1 MKRQGFTLVELLV
14 AVVITA
20 ALAAVGGV
28 GLASV
33 KKRAALAAETN
44 AAHQLI
50 TAYLNY
56 AADHQNMVM
65 PGYKA
70 DPEATNLDGEPLHDP
85 VNARYPWRLIPY
97 VPKIEGI
104 MLFNGNER
112 FMEDPQ
118 RDYLVSVQPN
128 LGLNTVFMGGHFGSG
143 SPLRPSPRLI
153 EAIGPYYV
161 SRMPQSVRPEMQLV
175 FASARSSTGGT
186 GHFEV
191 RPPRLLGPSWSSA
204 EYSEERP
211 PSEHG
216 FVDFR
221 WDGRAVTAMLGGN
234 VELLGESDLRDMRR
248 WSHQAARANNPDY
261 TVGK

>member
-14 AVVITA
+14 TIVITA
-20 ALAAVGGV
+20 TLAAVGGV
-28 GLASV
+28 GVASL
-33 KKRAALAAETN
+33 KKRAALATETN

-50 TAYLNY
+50 IGYLNY
-56 AADHQNMVM
+56 AADHQNKVM
-65 PGYKA
+65 PGYQS
-70 DPEATNLDGEPLHDP
+70 DPDVTNLDGEPLHDP
-85 VNARYPWRLIPY
+85 VNARYPWRIAPY
-97 VPKIEGI
+97 VPSVEGI
-104 MLFNGNER
+104 MLYNGNER
-112 FMEDPQ
+112 FLKDPQ

-161 SRMPQSVRPEMQLV
+161 SRMSQAVRPELQLV
-175 FASARSSTGGT
+175 FASARSSTGAS

-191 RPPRLLGPSWSSA
+191 RPPRLLAPNWKSSDFSEDSLPSD
-204 EYSEERP
+204 
-211 PSEHG
+211 HG

-221 WDGRAVTAMLGGN
+221 WSGRAVTAMLGGN
-234 VELLGESDLRDMRR
+234 VELLDESELRDMRR
-248 WSHQAARANNPDY
+248 WSHQAARLNNPDY